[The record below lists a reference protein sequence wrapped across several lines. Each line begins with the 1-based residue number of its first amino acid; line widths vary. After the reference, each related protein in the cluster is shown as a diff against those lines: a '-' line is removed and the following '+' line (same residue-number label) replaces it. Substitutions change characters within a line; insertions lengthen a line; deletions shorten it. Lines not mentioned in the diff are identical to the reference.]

1 MKCRKCAAQIP
12 DNSVRCPN
20 CGIKVSMHCPNCGT
34 SNLFGNKFCT
44 HCGFALLKKCPDC
57 GAVNVYSADKCRK
70 CGFSFSQESVSA
82 PVIENSVQSETAD
95 IKTDNLEEVQKTSI
109 AAEESNLDTSQEEV
123 VSAFSADVHAEDV
136 QTSPQEPIEQNYNPI
151 SSEIETKTF
160 VPVDDE
166 IQSEKNEDNIKDN
179 PKIDNNNETQEQ
191 ILINDI
197 EPIEEDINID
207 NQNFDDD
214 EDSQIINTDSAD
226 DFNSVEIQSEIVER
240 VSNSLK
246 NSITKHIIALQG
258 EEGSGKSVILKQIA
272 DLFKNDGFLFLYGS
286 CTPLLQITSFG
297 FFQDAFLRIMGFP
310 TYTKTTEAFFKDFK
324 KSRFY
329 GMFNFL
335 SSDELELFLN
345 IFYPVQKDK
354 FDNILI
360 NRQVMFSILEKVI
373 KSFSLNNN
381 LIIAI
386 DNFELLDGASYDF
399 IVYML
404 KKGYFFNNRIKLLTA
419 YQEDKKIQSY
429 FDIAGIDE
437 NIFEMINIKKLSPEE
452 MINAVKHSLSIDVN
466 GIIPKKYLNELIEKS
481 NGNALKFEQEIALLF
496 NTGYISVVG
505 NNIVI
510 NEENKPNDN
519 IETFEELVKLR
530 LNSRAPAVKNVL
542 YTAAIMGFRFASGI
556 LISAVDLPFDK
567 AEKILDYL
575 KQELFITEVDNYT
588 LEFKSLELWKIIY
601 KQAQNDM
608 LYKENSQRLYNTLKP
623 LILSSNLQKLISCTE
638 ALSKK
643 EEFDIWQDTASICAK
658 IGDTNLY
665 IIAQKQCLKL
675 IEEQNFPEG
684 ESLKAVIYE
693 ELGKLLYKKSPQE
706 AISFLSNI
714 LDDRIKA
721 EDVKKVIDLSAYFV
735 NACYLTGNYFGA
747 AEAVDAAVNLACS
760 NPNEVNN
767 ADIALM
773 KTRKLKALLNIGNS
787 EQIINLV
794 NEDIILDIENVLAS
808 THLDLDY
815 KNLLIEAWLNSKIVL
830 AKAYALQGNNMIF
843 DVIADLKEFEIKHK
857 YNIEFYSVQIDILET
872 FAHTITGDIE
882 KSNEILKDIF
892 EKTKNT
898 FIHPELLCEWNLISV
913 INRILL
919 DDKTTLK
926 SDLFELAAFSNNIN
940 EHFIKNILRLI
951 LGYILREDGETQK
964 AFEIFNEEITYF
976 AREKVA
982 IGALLAWLFIVQSNI
997 NDGDDEAALNTASK
1011 SLEIAQSAKINNNF
1025 FIINFER
1032 YIAEIYIRKGDFA
1045 AAKMYFE
1052 KAVTLAKQYNLRYQL
1067 AELYSAWGKCL
1078 ENYMKLSNDYSEDNI
1093 NSVFQAYDMAINY
1106 SEEIKINQIKEKAL
1120 RAKIDFNNFCRLHPV
1135 K

>member
-452 MINAVKHSLSIDVN
+452 MINAVKHSLSIDVT
-466 GIIPKKYLNELIEKS
+466 G
-481 NGNALKFEQEIALLF
+481 LF
-496 NTGYISVVG
+496 
-505 NNIVI
+505 
-510 NEENKPNDN
+510 
-519 IETFEELVKLR
+519 L
-530 LNSRAPAVKNVL
+530 
-542 YTAAIMGFRFASGI
+542 
-556 LISAVDLPFDK
+556 
-567 AEKILDYL
+567 
-575 KQELFITEVDNYT
+575 
-588 LEFKSLELWKIIY
+588 
-601 KQAQNDM
+601 
-608 LYKENSQRLYNTLKP
+608 
-623 LILSSNLQKLISCTE
+623 
-638 ALSKK
+638 
-643 EEFDIWQDTASICAK
+643 
-658 IGDTNLY
+658 
-665 IIAQKQCLKL
+665 
-675 IEEQNFPEG
+675 
-684 ESLKAVIYE
+684 
-693 ELGKLLYKKSPQE
+693 
-706 AISFLSNI
+706 
-714 LDDRIKA
+714 
-721 EDVKKVIDLSAYFV
+721 
-735 NACYLTGNYFGA
+735 
-747 AEAVDAAVNLACS
+747 
-760 NPNEVNN
+760 
-767 ADIALM
+767 
-773 KTRKLKALLNIGNS
+773 
-787 EQIINLV
+787 
-794 NEDIILDIENVLAS
+794 
-808 THLDLDY
+808 
-815 KNLLIEAWLNSKIVL
+815 
-830 AKAYALQGNNMIF
+830 
-843 DVIADLKEFEIKHK
+843 
-857 YNIEFYSVQIDILET
+857 
-872 FAHTITGDIE
+872 
-882 KSNEILKDIF
+882 
-892 EKTKNT
+892 
-898 FIHPELLCEWNLISV
+898 
-913 INRILL
+913 
-919 DDKTTLK
+919 
-926 SDLFELAAFSNNIN
+926 
-940 EHFIKNILRLI
+940 KNI
-951 LGYILREDGETQK
+951 
-964 AFEIFNEEITYF
+964 
-976 AREKVA
+976 
-982 IGALLAWLFIVQSNI
+982 
-997 NDGDDEAALNTASK
+997 
-1011 SLEIAQSAKINNNF
+1011 
-1025 FIINFER
+1025 
-1032 YIAEIYIRKGDFA
+1032 
-1045 AAKMYFE
+1045 
-1052 KAVTLAKQYNLRYQL
+1052 
-1067 AELYSAWGKCL
+1067 
-1078 ENYMKLSNDYSEDNI
+1078 
-1093 NSVFQAYDMAINY
+1093 
-1106 SEEIKINQIKEKAL
+1106 
-1120 RAKIDFNNFCRLHPV
+1120 
-1135 K
+1135 